1 MLTGIFMNLFQ
12 DIRFAFRMLRKAPAF
27 TAMAV
32 VTIAL
37 GIGATTLMFGIV
49 RQVLLAPLPYP
60 QSDRLVKVMWQFQP
74 GESGQSLNGP
84 MADYF
89 SQQNSVFDSSA
100 VVFFSP

>member
-1 MLTGIFMNLFQ
+1 MMNLVQ

-49 RQVLLAPLPYP
+49 RQVLLAPLP
-60 QSDRLVKVMWQFQP
+60 
-74 GESGQSLNGP
+74 
-84 MADYF
+84 
-89 SQQNSVFDSSA
+89 
-100 VVFFSP
+100 